1 MQERNIKAE
10 FTTWLNVLSYR
21 VRIDF
26 IRGELKYSDTIIQ
39 MKKTEY
45 PSGLGSENEG
55 FVFQSEWLENAFSG
69 LSLTQQ
75 KMLRMIFWENNTPK
89 EVAEKLNYTRQY
101 VYNQCYLAYKYI
113 RKYYEMTK
121 SEKRE

>member
-39 MKKTEY
+39 MEKTEY

-75 KMLRMIFWENNTPK
+75 KILRMIFWENNTPK

-113 RKYYEMTK
+113 KKYYEMTK